1 MRTSLLLLLLGVLLL
16 ACVAGATSTAA
27 VKVKVSK
34 RRKTAVN
41 SSTEDVEPPLAKRPC
56 KDAEEPVESVDE
68 RERQKPKNK
77 RTKSRVAGKDGSYKP
92 RRKPKARMSLWH
104 MLKSFLLSLVD
115 PTVGGAIEVDR
126 SASR

>member
-1 MRTSLLLLLLGVLLL
+1 MRILLGLIL
-16 ACVAGATSTAA
+16 ACCVAGAVSTAA

-34 RRKTAVN
+34 RRQPAVD
-41 SSTEDVEPPLAKRPC
+41 SSTEDVEPRLGKRPC
-56 KDAEEPVESVDE
+56 KDAEELVESVDE
-68 RERQKPKNK
+68 RERQKPKKK
-77 RTKSRVAGKDGSYKP
+77 RTKSPVAGKDGSYKP

-115 PTVGGAIEVDR
+115 PTVGGAIEVDK